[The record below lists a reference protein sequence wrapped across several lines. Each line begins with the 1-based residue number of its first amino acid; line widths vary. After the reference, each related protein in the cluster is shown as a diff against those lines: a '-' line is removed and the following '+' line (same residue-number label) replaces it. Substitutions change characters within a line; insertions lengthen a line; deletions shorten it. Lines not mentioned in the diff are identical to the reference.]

1 MTNLYSEVRKNQI
14 YSNLAALNLLNRDEY
29 RNNELLEALRD
40 FADAML
46 ETVHAKDH
54 ASHLSIR
61 HLGQYL
67 LNQAE
72 NVGLSGDSN
81 ITYAANQ
88 LDRLS
93 YRIYTLESGMKGE
106 ARANRA
112 MFGIDAP
119 NRILRN
125 VELVFD
131 GEPFEMDF
139 VIINKA
145 GIFAVEA
152 KNFSRKMVIDHNGT
166 LTEACPGDRPT
177 SKKVCRQMAN
187 QRAAV
192 RRALTE
198 GIADNDRMTILAESV
213 RSILLTTSDYSIVDL
228 RDKETILDC
237 DTIADYLNN
246 AESMELTRDEINTI
260 ADALEKASSAKTYP
274 VGWDYKRVAEAFS
287 IAVAKIEYASD
298 NSDECATSETDN
310 HNHKEA
316 RQEHNGWKIAGSAA
330 AITAVV
336 LGASWKII
344 RRFI

>member
-14 YSNLAALNLLNRDEY
+14 YSNLAALHLLNCNEY

-67 LNQAE
+67 LSQAE
-72 NVGLSGDSN
+72 NIDLAGDSN
-81 ITYAANQ
+81 ITYAATQ

-106 ARANRA
+106 GRANRA

-145 GIFAVEA
+145 GIFAVET
-152 KNFSRKMVIDHNGT
+152 KNFSRKMIIDHNGT

-177 SKKVCRQMAN
+177 SKKVCTQMAN

-198 GIADNDRMTILAESV
+198 GLADNDRMTMLAESV

-237 DTIADYLNN
+237 DTIADHLNN

-260 ADALEKASSAKTYP
+260 ADTLEKASSAKTYP
-274 VGWDYKRVAEAFS
+274 AGWDYSRVAEAFA
-287 IAVAKIEYASD
+287 IAVAKIEYASE
-298 NSDECATSETDN
+298 NSDEPTSTEYDNNNCETSSKDYT
-310 HNHKEA
+310 
-316 RQEHNGWKIAGSAA
+316 GWKIAGGAA
-330 AITAVV
+330 VAAVV
-336 LGASWKII
+336 IGAGLKLFKK
-344 RRFI
+344 FI

>member
-29 RNNELLEALRD
+29 RNNELLEALRE
-40 FADAML
+40 FADTML

-54 ASHLSIR
+54 AAHLSIR

-67 LNQAE
+67 LSQAE
-72 NVGLSGDSN
+72 NVGLTGDSN

-88 LDRLS
+88 LGRLS
-93 YRIYTLESGMKGE
+93 YKIYTLESGMKGE

-145 GIFAVEA
+145 GIFAVET

-177 SKKVCRQMAN
+177 SKKVCTQMAN

-192 RRALTE
+192 CRALTE
-198 GIADNDRMTILAESV
+198 GFADNDRMTMLAESV

-260 ADALEKASSAKTYP
+260 ADAIEKASSARTYP
-274 VGWDYKRVAEAFS
+274 VGWDYKRVAEAFA
-287 IAVAKIEYASD
+287 IAVAKIEYASE
-298 NSDECATSETDN
+298 NSVECAASESDDTN
-310 HNHKEA
+310 NEAARKE
-316 RQEHNGWKIAGSAA
+316 HTGWKIAGSAA
-330 AITAVV
+330 AIAVV
-336 LGASWKII
+336 LGAGWKLFKK
-344 RRFI
+344 FI

>member
-1 MTNLYSEVRKNQI
+1 MTNLYSETRKNQI
-14 YSNLAALNLLNRDEY
+14 LSHLSALKLLNCNEY
-29 RNNELLEALRD
+29 RNNELLEALRE

-46 ETVHAKDH
+46 ETVHVKEH

-61 HLGQYL
+61 QLGQYL
-67 LNQAE
+67 LSQAE
-72 NVGLSGDSN
+72 NVGLAGDSN

-125 VELVFD
+125 VELVFED
-131 GEPFEMDF
+131 EPFEMDF

-145 GIFAVEA
+145 GIFAVET
-152 KNFSRKMVIDHNGT
+152 KNFSRKMIIDHNGT
-166 LTEACPGDRPT
+166 LTEEFPGDRPT
-177 SKKVCRQMAN
+177 SKKVCKQMAN

-198 GIADNDRMTILAESV
+198 GFADNDRMTMLAESV
-213 RSILLTTSDYSIVDL
+213 KSILLTTSDYSIVDL

-260 ADALEKASSAKTYP
+260 ADTLEKASAAKTYP
-274 VGWDYKRVAEAFS
+274 VGWDYKRVAEAFAT
-287 IAVAKIEYASD
+287 AVAKLEYASD
-298 NSDECATSETDN
+298 ISEECPVSDPDDNNNEDTQKKYTGWKLAAGATVT
-310 HNHKEA
+310 A
-316 RQEHNGWKIAGSAA
+316 VLLGAGWKI
-330 AITAVV
+330 I
-336 LGASWKII
+336 KK
-344 RRFI
+344 FI